1 MAAYLL
7 TAVTAEGYG
16 LTYHW
21 GDTYE
26 VRAESYEAAEADV
39 LGRAGGDGERPYE
52 LIVKAWAKDGA
63 LWAELPLGRP
73 VSREELALTVAC
85 PECRAGTAE
94 KCRRLKVIG
103 AARVPGR
110 QRIAHPHIARTALA
124 EKKAQRVLWP
134 HDVEGSYHD
143 ASRCACDGHC
153 VNCFEDLDQIRE
165 TRAAMI
171 DAGTLPASGQLG
183 ARERYCSPWCRNRAQ
198 RERALDRALG
208 ARKEES

>member
-39 LGRAGGDGERPYE
+39 LGRAGGDGGRPYE
-52 LIVKAWAKDGA
+52 RIVKAWARDGA

-94 KCRRLKVIG
+94 KCRRLKAIG
-103 AARVPGR
+103 MSRVATRDRILHPHAV
-110 QRIAHPHIARTALA
+110 RIAKARQGADQMTVWRAPSGLCHLHRGCTGGA
-124 EKKAQRVLWP
+124 
-134 HDVEGSYHD
+134 G
-143 ASRCACDGHC
+143 ASRMTEVFVSEAQ
-153 VNCFEDLDQIRE
+153 F
-165 TRAAMI
+165 
-171 DAGTLPASGQLG
+171 AGLPRCRCLSRFKG
-183 ARERYCSPWCRNRAQ
+183 A
-198 RERALDRALG
+198 
-208 ARKEES
+208 